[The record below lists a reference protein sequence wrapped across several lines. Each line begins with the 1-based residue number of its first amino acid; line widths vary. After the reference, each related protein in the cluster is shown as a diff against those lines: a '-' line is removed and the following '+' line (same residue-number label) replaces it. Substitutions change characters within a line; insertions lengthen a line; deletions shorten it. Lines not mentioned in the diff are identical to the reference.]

1 MPDMTIHG
9 SEKNTSN
16 MSIIRKYGKKM
27 KKTQKITPYLEQW
40 QQELGVILI
49 IQE

>member
-1 MPDMTIHG
+1 M
-9 SEKNTSN
+9 EK
-16 MSIIRKYGKKM
+16 KW